1 MFVEVAI
8 IGAGPAGIAAA
19 LQLKRSGLEPLLLE
33 QARVGGLLWNAN
45 LVENYP
51 GFPQGIRGAD
61 LVRLFAEHLKNVGVG
76 VCSEAVRQL
85 HYDGHSFIIET
96 DKRKIAAQIVVLA
109 SGTKPREFT
118 DCPIPEEARERV
130 FYEVYPLRAFKQKR
144 IAIVGA
150 GDAAFDYA
158 LQLAENENEVFIINR
173 GDQIKSL
180 PLLWERA
187 QSKPSIK
194 YQAHT
199 EIIKITAEKSLIL
212 DLSAPKKSWTLL
224 VDAVIFAIGRVPQLD
239 YCAERLS
246 KESPALERAGLLYLI
261 GDVRR
266 GIYRQTALAVGDGI
280 ETAMR
285 ISEKLKIQK
294 ERT

>member
-1 MFVEVAI
+1 MTVEVAI

-19 LQLKRSGLEPLLLE
+19 IQLQRSGVEPLLLE
-33 QARVGGLLWNAN
+33 RKQLGGLLLNAN

-51 GFPQGIRGAD
+51 GFPQGIRGEE
-61 LVRLFAEHLKNVGVG
+61 LVRLFVEHLKNVGVG
-76 VCSEAVRQL
+76 VCSEEARQL
-85 HYDGHSFIIET
+85 NYDGHSFIIET
-96 DKRKIAAQIVVLA
+96 DQREIAAQIVVLA

-118 DCPIPEEARERV
+118 DCPIPEEARDRV
-130 FYEVYPLRAFKQKR
+130 FYEVYPLRAVKHKR

-158 LQLAENENEVFIINR
+158 LRLAENENEVFIINR

-187 QSKPSIK
+187 KRRPSIK
-194 YQAHT
+194 YHEQT
-199 EIIKITAEKSLIL
+199 EIVKITPTERSLLL
-212 DLSAPKKSWTLL
+212 DLSAPKKRWTFS
-224 VDAVIFAIGRVPQLD
+224 VDSVIFAIGRVPQLD
-239 YCAERLS
+239 YCAERLRR
-246 KESPALERAGLLYLI
+246 ESPELERAGLLYLI

-266 GIYRQTALAVGDGI
+266 GIYRQTAMAVGDGI

-285 ISEKLKIQK
+285 ISEKLQK
-294 ERT
+294 ERTA